1 MFMRHKYTLK
11 SLWRDIAGA
20 AALELALLTP
30 FLLAT
35 VLILSDAGLATVQK
49 MRLADVVQ
57 MGAQYGLANNPVSGN
72 FSGII
77 AAIGPGV
84 TGNNRTITVNEFC
97 ECTVNVAVAC
107 STSCPDPNVRRRTY
121 LSITVNEKYHTLVSY
136 PILGPVV
143 ELTEN
148 AQIRIK

>member
-1 MFMRHKYTLK
+1 MFARHKSTLK

-57 MGAQYGLANNPVSGN
+57 MGAQYGLARNPVSGDY
-72 FSGII
+72 SGII
-77 AAIGPGV
+77 AAIGAGEA
-84 TGNNRTITVNEFC
+84 GNNRTIAVNQFC
-97 ECTVNVAVAC
+97 ECDIGVTVTC
-107 STSCPDPNVRRRTY
+107 STSCPSAAVKRRTY

-143 ELTEN
+143 ELSEN